1 MSTVRRIYSNLLYL
15 SGAEFISKVL
25 QFVLM
30 IYAARLLDPA
40 NFGKFSFALA
50 LSSIG
55 IIAADAGINMLII
68 REIAAS

>member
-55 IIAADAGINMLII
+55 IIFSCPSNQAYLMAFYMNY
-68 REIAAS
+68 